1 MPVPDAVPEA
11 RYANHF
17 QIGHNEYEFI
27 FDFSQFHA
35 PEPHEQGDVAG
46 QVSIVRIVMGP
57 PFGKA
62 LLNTLT
68 RAVAAY
74 EQQYGAIN
82 LD

>member
-1 MPVPDAVPEA
+1 MPASGAVPEA

-35 PEPHEQGDVAG
+35 PEPHEHGEVAG

-57 PFGKA
+57 TFSKA
-62 LLNTLT
+62 LLNTLA
-68 RAVAAY
+68 RSVAAY
-74 EQQYGAIN
+74 EQQFGAIS